1 MLARTG
7 EIVELGEAKSAT
19 TKRATTKSA
28 TTKSGTIPP
37 KQGDG
42 VSLRDQTQPQFGLI
56 PAAQMTHNDVA
67 SARYNNLDDDDC
79 AA

>member
-1 MLARTG
+1 MRGGQVCHDQACHDQ
-7 EIVELGEAKSAT
+7 VWHDPAQ
-19 TKRATTKSA
+19 
-28 TTKSGTIPP
+28 
-37 KQGDG
+37 QGDG

>member
-1 MLARTG
+1 MRGGQVCHDQVWHDPAQ
-7 EIVELGEAKSAT
+7 
-19 TKRATTKSA
+19 
-28 TTKSGTIPP
+28 
-37 KQGDG
+37 QGDG